1 MDSHKLYSYRYADG
15 RYTVSIA
22 NRACVEEAIAAL
34 CRDLDIRS
42 AAITGIGAV
51 DEATLR
57 FYNPATKRYVDR
69 RFEEQMEI
77 ASLTGNVSQMDGK
90 CYLHLHVTLGRATIP
105 PWRDTCSRRAST
117 ARARSLS
124 HPSGPTRRAGT
135 TPSRDSTSTTFN
147 SPSRTARTERGEQE
161 SPSCSL
167 SFIPHNNSRLRQRH
181 EDNRNRY

>member
-1 MDSHKLYSYRYADG
+1 MDSHKLYSYRCADG

-42 AAITGIGAV
+42 AAVTGIGAV

-77 ASLTGNVSQMDGK
+77 ASLAGNVSQMDGM
-90 CYLHLHVTLGRATIP
+90 CYLHLHVTLGRADYTAVAGHLLSARINGAGEIFVTP
-105 PWRDTCSRRAST
+105 FGADTPRRYDPVT
-117 ARARSLS
+117 GLNIY
-124 HPSGPTRRAGT
+124 
-135 TPSRDSTSTTFN
+135 DF
-147 SPSRTARTERGEQE
+147 Q
-161 SPSCSL
+161 
-167 SFIPHNNSRLRQRH
+167 
-181 EDNRNRY
+181 

>member
-90 CYLHLHVTLGRATIP
+90 CYLHLHVTLGRADYTALAGHLLSARIHGAGEFIVDDLQGRLERSY
-105 PWRDTCSRRAST
+105 RDEVGLNLYDFSK
-117 ARARSLS
+117 
-124 HPSGPTRRAGT
+124 
-135 TPSRDSTSTTFN
+135 
-147 SPSRTARTERGEQE
+147 
-161 SPSCSL
+161 
-167 SFIPHNNSRLRQRH
+167 
-181 EDNRNRY
+181 

>member
-42 AAITGIGAV
+42 AAVTGIGAV

-90 CYLHLHVTLGRATIP
+90 CYLHLHVTLGRA
-105 PWRDTCSRRAST
+105 DYT
-117 ARARSLS
+117 ALAGHLLSARIN
-124 HPSGPTRRAGT
+124 GAG
-135 TPSRDSTSTTFN
+135 
-147 SPSRTARTERGEQE
+147 
-161 SPSCSL
+161 
-167 SFIPHNNSRLRQRH
+167 
-181 EDNRNRY
+181 